1 MHTVAA
7 ALLDRQPRFARRA
20 LRIYADRPNA
30 GAMTTPADIR
40 QAVPVFDDVSYL
52 NTGASGPSPRPIVEA
67 AQRAIEAHEWDA
79 AADSG
84 AYPHAFG
91 LYEDVRA
98 DVADFLGTDT
108 EEIALTQ
115 STTDGIARI
124 AGGVEWEPGDTIVRT
139 DLEHPAGVLPWQRL
153 ARRGCEVRV
162 VPTTDG
168 RIDRD
173 AYREAV
179 ADTRL
184 VCLSAL
190 TWNYGTYLPVSELV
204 SEAHDAGA
212 SVLVDAVQIPGQAPL
227 DVTDWGADA
236 VAMASHK
243 WMLGIWGAGFLYVD
257 SDAIDQFHPGQI
269 GYRSV
274 EDPAADE
281 YELRPGA
288 DRFEIGTTSPAPY
301 AALSASIDL
310 LDDVGLG
317 TIEAHIADL
326 AARFVDGVPS
336 DRLYSPEPPESGL
349 VTVRVDDPEST
360 VDRLREEYGV
370 VVRSIPDPAG
380 AVRASLHVYNT
391 AEDVDRLL
399 TGLRET
405 GW

>member
-1 MHTVAA
+1 
-7 ALLDRQPRFARRA
+7 
-20 LRIYADRPNA
+20 
-30 GAMTTPADIR
+30 MTTPADIR
-40 QAVPVFDDVSYL
+40 DAVPVFDDIRYL

-67 AQRAIEAHEWDA
+67 AQQAVEAHEWDA
-79 AADSG
+79 AADPG

-91 LYEDVRA
+91 LYEDVRGEVAEFLCA
-98 DVADFLGTDT
+98 DA

-115 STTDGIARI
+115 STADGITRV
-124 AGGVEWEPGDTIVRT
+124 AGGIGWEPGDTIVRT

-173 AYREAV
+173 AYRDAITD
-179 ADTRL
+179 ARL

-190 TWNYGTYLPVSELV
+190 TWNYGTHLPISELV
-204 SEAHDAGA
+204 REAHDAGA
-212 SVLVDAVQIPGQAPL
+212 SVLVDAVQTPGQAPL
-227 DVTDWGADA
+227 DVTEWGADA

-257 SDAIDQFHPGQI
+257 SDAIGQFHPEGI

-274 EDPAADE
+274 EDPSADE
-281 YELRPGA
+281 YELKPGA
-288 DRFEIGTTSPAPY
+288 ARFEVGTTSPAPY

-310 LDDVGLG
+310 LGDVGLG
-317 TIEAHIADL
+317 TIEDHITDL
-326 AARFVDGVPS
+326 AERFVAGTPT
-336 DRLYSPEPPESGL
+336 DRLYSPETPESGL

-360 VDRLREEYGV
+360 VDRLRKEYGV
-370 VVRSIPDPAG
+370 VVRSLPDPAG

-391 AEDVDRLL
+391 REDVDRLL

>member
-1 MHTVAA
+1 
-7 ALLDRQPRFARRA
+7 
-20 LRIYADRPNA
+20 
-30 GAMTTPADIR
+30 MTTPADIR
-40 QAVPVFDDVSYL
+40 DTVPVFDDSRYL

-79 AADSG
+79 AGDPG

-98 DVADFLGTDT
+98 DVANFLGAEAD
-108 EEIALTQ
+108 EIALTQ
-115 STTDGIARI
+115 STADGIARI
-124 AGGVEWEPGDTIVRT
+124 AGGLEWEPGDTIVRT
-139 DLEHPAGVLPWQRL
+139 DLEHPAGVLPWERL

-162 VPTTDG
+162 VPTADG

-173 AYREAV
+173 AYRDAIGD
-179 ADTRL
+179 ATL

-212 SVLVDAVQIPGQAPL
+212 SVLVDAVQIPGQASL
-227 DVTDWGADA
+227 DVTEWGADA

-257 SDAIDQFHPGQI
+257 SDALDQFHPGQI

-274 EDPAADE
+274 EDPGADA
-281 YELRPGA
+281 YELKPGA
-288 DRFEIGTTSPAPY
+288 ARFEVGTTSPAPY

-317 TIEAHIADL
+317 TIEDHIESL
-326 AARFVDGVPS
+326 AERFVDGAPN
-336 DRLYSPEPPESGL
+336 DRLYSPERPESGL

-360 VDRLREEYGV
+360 VDRLREEYSV
-370 VVRSIPDPAG
+370 VVRSLPDPAD
-380 AVRASLHVYNT
+380 AVRASFHVYNT
-391 AEDVDRLL
+391 PEDVDRLL
-399 TGLRET
+399 TGLREL